1 MVTTIERLTFEDY
14 LTYTDGTDT
23 VYELVE
29 GILIPMS
36 LGSGLH
42 GDIAEFLHDR
52 FRAEIKQLE
61 LPWTAKQMTVGIQSP
76 QRGRWH
82 TSRIPDVTVLPLEQ
96 WQQLRHKKEAVIT
109 LDELPPLLVVEVVS
123 QSTQTVDY
131 RAKRAEYTVLG
142 IPEYWIVDSLAHK
155 ITICQLIDGF
165 YDTAEFLEPDEIKSA
180 TFNGL
185 ILTTREILNPSL

>member
-1 MVTTIERLTFEDY
+1 MVIALHRLTFQEY

-29 GILIPMS
+29 GKLIPMS

-42 GDIAEFLHDR
+42 GDIAEFLHDE
-52 FRAEIKQLE
+52 FRTEIKQLG

-82 TSRIPDVTVLPLEQ
+82 ISRIPDVTVLPIEQ
-96 WQQLRHKKEAVIT
+96 WQQLRDKKEAVIT
-109 LDELPPLLVVEVVS
+109 LDEPPPLLVVEVVS
-123 QSTQTVDY
+123 ESTQTVDY

-142 IPEYWIVDSLAHK
+142 IPEYWIVDPLGDK
-155 ITICQLIDGF
+155 ITICQLVEGF
-165 YDTAEFLEPDEIKSA
+165 YDTTEFWGTDEIRSPTFKALQLTA
-180 TFNGL
+180 TQ
-185 ILTTREILNPSL
+185 ILNPVL

>member
-1 MVTTIERLTFEDY
+1 MALAIQRLTFQDY

-29 GILIPMS
+29 GQLIPMS

-42 GDIAEFLHDR
+42 GDIAEFMHDQ
-52 FRAEIKQLE
+52 FRAEMKRLG

-76 QRGRWH
+76 QRGQWH

-96 WQQLRHKKEAVIT
+96 WQQLRDKKEAVIT
-109 LDELPPLLVVEVVS
+109 LDEPPPLLVVEVVS
-123 QSTQTVDY
+123 ESTKTVDY

-142 IPEYWIVDSLAHK
+142 IPEYWIVDPLANK
-155 ITICQLIDGF
+155 ITICQLVEGF
-165 YDTAEFLEPDEIKSA
+165 YDTTEFFGTDEIRSP
-180 TFNGL
+180 TFKTL
-185 ILTTREILNPSL
+185 RLTAAQILNAAL